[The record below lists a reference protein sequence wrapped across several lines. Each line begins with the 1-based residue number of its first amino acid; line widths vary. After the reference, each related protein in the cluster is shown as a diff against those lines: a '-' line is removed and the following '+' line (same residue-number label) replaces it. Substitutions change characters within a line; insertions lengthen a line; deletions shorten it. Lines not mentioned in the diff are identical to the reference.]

1 MEGNCKRN
9 DCKFSHDLSAIT
21 CVFWEESGCFKGVHC
36 PFLHGYPADD
46 EEDEDSSDSAKR
58 AVPKKSFKLEK
69 EDFPSL
75 HNTKKW
81 HRNDE
86 DDNRKV
92 GRRNCRR
99 HKSFS
104 DATLGVGGGEPEL
117 PRPTIGGRGKRR
129 RHHSKSEGVR
139 PTDTGARRPA
149 RVAELRSRS
158 GEVFGVRPAVS
169 QAEAAGVLVGVGL
182 LAACVAFTF
191 TAIRRHVFHDA
202 DSLDTAFDAGG
213 RVSVGLTATTIVS
226 QWTWAASLL
235 QSCTVAAKFG
245 ISGPYWYAAG
255 ATIQIILFAVLS
267 IQLKTRAPGA
277 KTFLQVVH
285 ARFGRPAHLVYCA
298 MAVLT
303 STLVTLMLLL
313 GGTAVLRALVADL
326 STEMAAMLL
335 AAVFG
340 GYTLI
345 GGLGATF
352 YVSYFNTALI
362 FALLLALVVAVY
374 HGEDAVLGSADH
386 IGGLVFGIVN
396 IVGNFG
402 TVFCDQAYW
411 QSAVAARPSHGVWGF
426 VLGGLTW
433 FAIPFT
439 LATTMGLAYVALSSA
454 QAGPL
459 LTDADVASG
468 LVAPV
473 VAQTLLGRAGVFVM
487 LLLILMAVM
496 STGSAEVIA
505 VASIIVYDVF
515 QTHLRP
521 FRADLP
527 FGHCPLCSLPRLDC
541 ASGPDSGKAACRCQ
555 PMASCAA
562 CASDR
567 AAQRAAPFAESPSL
581 QCGTHGAYRA
591 YQQMLL
597 GYKSWSVVCV
607 SLLTVPLCLFG
618 AAVNLNLEWT
628 YYLTG
633 TLVSSAVAPVAMA
646 LLWDRTSATG
656 MLGGALGGTACG
668 LTAWLATASQQP
680 AGLADFMASTGRQMP
695 MLAGNLASI
704 CAGGLLCG
712 LLSLRDSWHLTA
724 EQRAAAWLA
733 TRSIDNPLT
742 PWSAALSGSGG
753 GRPAPSELVRRF
765 AGARRTAL
773 AVGGTLTAV
782 LVVLWPAAMTAA
794 HPMDLVGFRVWTG
807 VSRAWAVLAAAF
819 IILVPL
825 AQEDVGGS
833 APVAAEPSGEP
844 ALPARTR
851 RAGRRGHGHHPPVAR
866 TV

>member
-1 MEGNCKRN
+1 MERTV
-9 DCKFSHDLSAIT
+9 LTVALL
-21 CVFWEESGCFKGVHC
+21 VHLAAAGAVS
-36 PFLHGYPADD
+36 PPAQC
-46 EEDEDSSDSAKR
+46 SR
-58 AVPKKSFKLEK
+58 
-69 EDFPSL
+69 
-75 HNTKKW
+75 
-81 HRNDE
+81 
-86 DDNRKV
+86 
-92 GRRNCRR
+92 
-99 HKSFS
+99 
-104 DATLGVGGGEPEL
+104 
-117 PRPTIGGRGKRR
+117 
-129 RHHSKSEGVR
+129 
-139 PTDTGARRPA
+139 
-149 RVAELRSRS
+149 RVAQLRARP
-158 GEVFGVRPAVS
+158 GERVFGVRPAIS

-182 LAACVAFTF
+182 LAAGVAFTF

-202 DSLDTAFDAGG
+202 DNLDTAFDAGG
-213 RVSVGLTATTIVS
+213 RVSVGVTATTIVS

-285 ARFGRPAHLVYCA
+285 ARFGRAAHLVYCA

-303 STLVTLMLLL
+303 SSLVTLMLLL

-362 FALLLALVVAVY
+362 FSLLLALVVAVY
-374 HGEDAVLGSADH
+374 HGDDAVLGNADNMFELLSCWPAADGNRDNSYLTFFSS
-386 IGGLVFGIVN
+386 GGLVFGIVN

-411 QSAVAARPSHGVWGF
+411 QSAVAARPSQGVWGF

-439 LATTMGLAYVALSSA
+439 LATTMGLAYVALGSA
-454 QAGPL
+454 QGGPL

-521 FRADLP
+521 FRPGLP
-527 FGHCPLCSLPRLDC
+527 FGDCPLCQLPRLDS
-541 ASGPDSGKAACRCQ
+541 ADGPDKATCHCE
-555 PMASCAA
+555 PMAGCAA
-562 CASDR
+562 CASDSAARR
-567 AAQRAAPFAESPSL
+567 AASIAERPSFK
-581 QCGTHGAYRA
+581 CETHGAYRA
-591 YQQMLL
+591 YQEQLL

-618 AAVNLNLEWT
+618 AAVSLNLEWT

-646 LLWDRTSATG
+646 LLWDRTSTAG

-668 LTAWLATASQQP
+668 LTAWLAVASQQP
-680 AGLADFMASTGRQMP
+680 GGLADFMASTGRQMP

-712 LLSLRDSWHLTA
+712 ALSLWDSWRLTA
-724 EQRAAAWLA
+724 DQRAAAWLA
-733 TRSIDNPLT
+733 TRNIDNPLT
-742 PWSAALSGSGG
+742 PWAAAMARGGAG
-753 GRPAPSELVRRF
+753 GRPTPSELARRF
-765 AGARRTAL
+765 SGARRTAL
-773 AVGGTLTAV
+773 AVGGTLTTV
-782 LVVLWPAAMTAA
+782 LVVLWPAGMTAA
-794 HPMDLVGFRVWTG
+794 HPIGLLGFRAWTG

-825 AQEDVGGS
+825 AQEAWAVRRQWQRNR
-833 APVAAEPSGEP
+833 AES
-844 ALPARTR
+844 
-851 RAGRRGHGHHPPVAR
+851 RRGRSLHGHDGPAAADTTTAADVTHL
-866 TV
+866 

>member
-1 MEGNCKRN
+1 MQQPEPRHSAA
-9 DCKFSHDLSAIT
+9 DAAMQHTWLAAVPALLLLSAAVAGQVGSPSDT
-21 CVFWEESGCFKGVHC
+21 ASS
-36 PFLHGYPADD
+36 PSSPPA
-46 EEDEDSSDSAKR
+46 DSSDPA
-58 AVPKKSFKLEK
+58 
-69 EDFPSL
+69 PS
-75 HNTKKW
+75 
-81 HRNDE
+81 
-86 DDNRKV
+86 
-92 GRRNCRR
+92 GCSR
-99 HKSFS
+99 HV
-104 DATLGVGGGEPEL
+104 TQ
-117 PRPTIGGRGKRR
+117 
-129 RHHSKSEGVR
+129 
-139 PTDTGARRPA
+139 
-149 RVAELRSRS
+149 LRSRS
-158 GEVFGVRPAVS
+158 AETVFGVQPVIS
-169 QAEAAGVLVGVGL
+169 QAEAAGVFAGVGL
-182 LAACVAFTF
+182 FAAGVALTF

-202 DSLDTAFDAGG
+202 DNLDTAFDAGG
-213 RVSVGLTATTIVS
+213 QVSVGLTATTIVS
-226 QWTWAASLL
+226 QWTWAATLL

-285 ARFGRPAHLVYCA
+285 ARFGGTAHLVYCA
-298 MAVLT
+298 LAVLT

-362 FALLLALVVAVY
+362 FSLVLALVVAVY
-374 HGEDAVLGSADH
+374 HGDDTVLGSADNMFELLSCWPAPDGNRDGSYLTFFSS
-386 IGGLVFGIVN
+386 GGLIFGVVN

-411 QSAVAARPSHGVWGF
+411 QSAVAARPAQGVWGF

-454 QAGPL
+454 QDGPL
-459 LTDADVASG
+459 LSDADVASG

-473 VAQTLLGRAGVFVM
+473 VAQALLGRTGVFVM

-521 FRADLP
+521 FRPGLP
-527 FGHCPLCSLPRLDC
+527 FGHCPLCQLPRIDFGNSADANKVGC
-541 ASGPDSGKAACRCQ
+541 QCQ
-555 PMASCAA
+555 PMSSCAE
-562 CASDR
+562 CASDS
-567 AAQRAAPFAESPSL
+567 AARLASSAADRPSF
-581 QCGTHGAYRA
+581 QCATHGAYRA
-591 YQQMLL
+591 YQELL
-597 GYKSWSVVCV
+597 LSYKSWSVVCV
-607 SLLTVPLCLFG
+607 SLLSVPLCLFG
-618 AAVNLNLEWT
+618 AAVSLNLEWT

-646 LLWDRTSATG
+646 LLWDGTSAAG

-680 AGLADFMASTGRQMP
+680 GGLADFMASTGQQMP
-695 MLAGNLASI
+695 MLAGNLGSI
-704 CAGGLLCG
+704 CAGGLLCW
-712 LLSLRDSWHLTA
+712 LLSLWDSWRETA
-724 EQRAAAWLA
+724 DKRAAAWQA
-733 TRSIDNPLT
+733 TRNIDNPLT
-742 PWSAALSGSGG
+742 PWAAAMAGDGSGG
-753 GRPAPSELVRRF
+753 GRPAPAELVRRF
-765 AGARRTAL
+765 SGARRTAL
-773 AVGGTLTAV
+773 AVGCTLTVV
-782 LVVLWPAAMTAA
+782 LVVLWPAGMTAA
-794 HPMDLVGFRVWTG
+794 HPMGPLGFRAWTG

-825 AQEDVGGS
+825 AQEAWAVRQQWK
-833 APVAAEPSGEP
+833 EN
-844 ALPARTR
+844 R
-851 RAGRRGHGHHPPVAR
+851 RRSRRSLRGHDGPAAPAAAADITR
-866 TV
+866 L